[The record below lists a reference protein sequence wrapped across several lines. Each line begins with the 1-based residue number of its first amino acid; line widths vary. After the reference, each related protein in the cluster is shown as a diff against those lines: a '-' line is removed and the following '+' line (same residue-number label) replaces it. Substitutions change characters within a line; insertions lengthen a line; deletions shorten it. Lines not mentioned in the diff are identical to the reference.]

1 MSPSPLSKYREKRDA
16 SKTNEPAGDELDSS
30 EVDKPGQGTTW
41 RGAFVVHQHDATR
54 MHYDLRLE
62 VAGVLKSFA
71 IPHGP
76 SLDPEVKNLA
86 VHTEDHPIEY
96 LDFEAVIPE
105 GNYGAGAMIAWD
117 MGVVRYLDMAAEDG
131 IRTGKLHFS
140 LEGRKLRGRYGMVRL
155 KPKERRNAP
164 PESIKEWLFFKK
176 QDAAASKRDLLS
188 ENRSVLSG
196 LTVSE
201 LLEAPEIARR
211 VEQKAKKL
219 GAVKAVVDGRKLSP
233 MLCSLDALPTGP
245 GWIYELKMDGVRVL
259 ATKDEKGVD
268 LMYRSGRKTTGA
280 YPEVARAVGALFPAN
295 LVLDGE
301 IVAFDDS
308 GKPNF
313 ERLARRIHTS
323 PRSDMRKAL
332 SEVPVVFVVFDLLA
346 IGGMSLMELPLSKR
360 KALLAE
366 LIPAPGILRVLD
378 HMESGGAALFDFCRQ
393 NGIEGVVSK
402 RADSRYVAGPGRT
415 ALWVKTKTEQE
426 ALFVVI
432 GYTHGENSRHRL
444 GALDLGS
451 YEDGK
456 LLVRGRAGSGL
467 NDERIDELL
476 DLLKG
481 SVTDRASAMGDYEPA
496 QRGRVHVH
504 PTLVVR
510 VRFLEWSED
519 GALRFPVYLGIEHG
533 VAPTSCTI
541 GPHDEDHVRG
551 SAQQNS
557 PLVEEEPAIEVKVS
571 NRQKIFWPEE
581 KYTKGDLVDYYET
594 IAPFLMPYL
603 ADRPVMLVR
612 YPDGIGGKSFFQW
625 NVPHGKPAWVRS
637 VVLGKHVASADEGD
651 NKKHVFI
658 IDRLESLIYI
668 ANLACIPVH
677 ILSSRVATPSACD
690 FLTID
695 FDINLSTLAI
705 AVGLAQTLRSVL
717 DEVGLKGFPKTS
729 GQTGL
734 HVFVPMG
741 DGVTPSAAKTLAEL
755 MGRIIVERHPTA
767 ATMERVVA
775 RRGNK
780 VYVDT
785 GQTGPSRTIVAP
797 YSLRATP
804 GARVSMPLSWDE
816 VDPSLD
822 PAAFTIKTAPL
833 RVEREGDKMAGLL
846 SEKPDM
852 PEVMQRLASLLGGR
866 SR

>member
-16 SKTNEPAGDELDSS
+16 SKTNEPAGEDVESS
-30 EVDKPGQGTTW
+30 LEGAQGTTW

-117 MGVVRYLDMAAEDG
+117 MGVVRYLDMPAEDG

-155 KPKERRNAP
+155 KPKERKNAP

-176 QDAAASKRDLLS
+176 QDAAASKRDIVADS
-188 ENRSVLSG
+188 PRSVLSG
-196 LTVSE
+196 LTVGE
-201 LLEAPEIARR
+201 LCELPAIARR

-219 GAVKAVVDGRKLSP
+219 GATKAVVDGRKLSP
-233 MLCSLDALPTGP
+233 MLCSLDALPSGP
-245 GWIYELKMDGVRVL
+245 GWIYELKMDGVRVV
-259 ATKDEKGVD
+259 ATKDEAGVD
-268 LMYRSGRKTTGA
+268 LVYRSGRKTTAA
-280 YPEVARAVGALFPAN
+280 YPEVARAVAALSSAN
-295 LVLDGE
+295 IVLDGE
-301 IVAFDDS
+301 IVAFDEN

-313 ERLARRIHTS
+313 ERLARRIHVS
-323 PRSDMRKAL
+323 PRTDMRKAL
-332 SEVPVVFVVFDLLA
+332 SEVPVVYVVFDLLS
-346 IGGMSLMELPLSKR
+346 IGGMSLLDLPLSKR

-378 HMESGGAALFDFCRQ
+378 HLDSGGAALFEFCRQ

-402 RADSRYVAGPGRT
+402 RADGRYVPGPGRT
-415 ALWVKTKTEQE
+415 SLWIKTKTEQE
-426 ALFVVI
+426 ARFVVI

-444 GALDLGS
+444 GALDLAS

-481 SVTDRASAMGDYEPA
+481 SISDRPTAMGEYEPA

-510 VRFLEWSED
+510 IRFLEWSED
-519 GALRFPVYLGIEHG
+519 GVLRFPVYLGVEHG
-533 VAPTSCTI
+533 VDPTSCTV

-551 SAQQNS
+551 SAQKNAS
-557 PLVEEEPAIEVKVS
+557 NEEEPPAIEVKVS

-594 IAPFLMPYL
+594 IAPFLLPYL

-637 VVLGKHVASADEGD
+637 VILGKHVASPDEGD
-651 NKKHVFI
+651 HKKHVFI

-677 ILSSRVATPSACD
+677 ILASRVATPLACD

-695 FDINLSTLAI
+695 FDINQSTLDV
-705 AVGLAQTLRSVL
+705 AVELAQTLRQVL
-717 DEVGLKGFPKTS
+717 GELGLRGFPKTS

-734 HVFVPMG
+734 HVFVPLG

-755 MGRIIVERHPTA
+755 LGRIVVDRHPSL
-767 ATMERVVA
+767 ATMERVVS
-775 RRGNK
+775 RRGKK

-797 YSLRATP
+797 YSLRATA
-804 GARVSMPLSWDE
+804 GARVSMPLDWDE
-816 VDPSLD
+816 VAPGLD

-833 RVEREGDKMAGLL
+833 RAEREGDKMAGLL

-852 PEVMQRLASLLGGR
+852 PEVMRRLGALLGGR
-866 SR
+866 SG